1 MASILRIDTL
11 QNLAGTTAATLDG
24 NGMLS
29 IAQRFRLP
37 QFAFASLPS
46 SGQSEGEL
54 VYDTTNK
61 MLRFWTGQR
70 WLEASKSGGLGESET
85 NPVTNGQELRA
96 SGISTAGDY
105 WYQPVGA
112 NFSIQCYTNFS
123 SPVASNKAW
132 VLVQRGRESYQAKWA
147 YAGYNYDKLDSSYLT
162 DNGNIAAAPSDW
174 VNNLIGGNV
183 LNTKMLVNRQ
193 CVNDS
198 YTFVATSAQSFNWN
212 MCNGGTRPN
221 MNWARYGSFWGAG
234 SASNNDNNTSSWTDT
249 NYGPG
254 NNCGRSFSWQWNSHG
269 GYQGWST
276 GSTCDPSCGY
286 EYSSENHR
294 IMNAHVY
301 FEC

>member
-29 IAQRFRLP
+29 VAQRFRLP

-70 WLEASKSGGLGESET
+70 WLEASKSGGLGESST
-85 NPVTNGQELRA
+85 NPVANGQELRA
-96 SGISTAGDY
+96 TGISTAGDY

-147 YAGYNYDKLDSSYLT
+147 YAGYNYDKLDSAYLN
-162 DNGNIAAAPSDW
+162 DNGNIAAAPSDLS
-174 VNNLIGGNV
+174 LI
-183 LNTKMLVNRQ
+183 
-193 CVNDS
+193 
-198 YTFVATSAQSFNWN
+198 
-212 MCNGGTRPN
+212 
-221 MNWARYGSFWGAG
+221 
-234 SASNNDNNTSSWTDT
+234 
-249 NYGPG
+249 
-254 NNCGRSFSWQWNSHG
+254 H
-269 GYQGWST
+269 
-276 GSTCDPSCGY
+276 
-286 EYSSENHR
+286 
-294 IMNAHVY
+294 I
-301 FEC
+301 